1 MISAPDIWAA
11 LPVKE
16 FANAKQR
23 LAGLLTQPQRET
35 LAATMLE
42 DVLAALAS
50 ADLAGVV
57 VNTLDPIATDLAYR
71 YKARVLTDDARSGHT
86 GAVAAIART

>member
-1 MISAPDIWAA
+1 MTAPPDIWAA

-23 LAGLLTQPQRET
+23 LSTLLSKPQRES

-50 ADLAGVV
+50 ADLAGVI
-57 VNTLDPIATDLAYR
+57 VNTLDPIATDLAHR
-71 YKARVLTDDARSGHT
+71 YNGRVITDERVPGTPGPSPPLPAP
-86 GAVAAIART
+86 